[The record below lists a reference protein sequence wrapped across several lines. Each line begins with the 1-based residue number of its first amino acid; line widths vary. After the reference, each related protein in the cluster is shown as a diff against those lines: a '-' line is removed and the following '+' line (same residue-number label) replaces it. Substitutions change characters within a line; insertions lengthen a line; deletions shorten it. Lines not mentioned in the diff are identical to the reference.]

1 MIKNEIYILFLIT
14 INLLNFTYDYI
25 CFGKLNI
32 YKIIIEK
39 SFGFYIQEYSIELF

>member
-1 MIKNEIYILFLIT
+1 MYN
-14 INLLNFTYDYI
+14 INF
-25 CFGKLNI
+25 NI